1 MSRKLEKSAAVL
13 EAEAFLGLDAA
24 SPQRPASQPGPAVA
38 ESRVTRLAKR
48 ESELRQRARKDI
60 DDGRG
65 VLSLSAT
72 KREAHKAFLEVLEAR
87 KEKKAR
93 MEKAGEVKKPPHP

>member
-1 MSRKLEKSAAVL
+1 MSQKLQKSATVL
-13 EAEAFLGLDAA
+13 EAEALLDAA

-72 KREAHKAFLEVLEAR
+72 KKEVPRAFAELLEAR
-87 KEKKAR
+87 KEKR
-93 MEKAGEVKKPPHP
+93 TRTEKADGKKKCPHP